1 MSTTS
6 FISLLAALGIML
18 ILLDPIWIGL
28 TADVDAEDL
37 AALAAVV
44 IIGLIGSVA
53 VLINHSDWLLNAPSI
68 TVGLMV
74 WVILLMGVGW
84 LVALIAINYQVYQVD
99 RDRKRNR
106 KQSGN

>member
-1 MSTTS
+1 M
-6 FISLLAALGIML
+6 LAALGIML

-28 TADVDAEDL
+28 NAGAAGEAL
-37 AALAAVV
+37 AALAAV
-44 IIGLIGSVA
+44 IITGLIGSVA
-53 VLINHSDWLLNAPSI
+53 MVINYQDWLFHAPSI
-68 TVGLMV
+68 TFGLMV

-99 RDRKRNR
+99 RDQKQNR

>member
-1 MSTTS
+1 
-6 FISLLAALGIML
+6 ML

-28 TADVDAEDL
+28 NAGAAGEAL
-37 AALAAVV
+37 AALAAV
-44 IIGLIGSVA
+44 IITGLIGSVA
-53 VLINHSDWLLNAPSI
+53 MVINYQDWLFHAPSI
-68 TVGLMV
+68 TFGLMV

-99 RDRKRNR
+99 RDQKQNR